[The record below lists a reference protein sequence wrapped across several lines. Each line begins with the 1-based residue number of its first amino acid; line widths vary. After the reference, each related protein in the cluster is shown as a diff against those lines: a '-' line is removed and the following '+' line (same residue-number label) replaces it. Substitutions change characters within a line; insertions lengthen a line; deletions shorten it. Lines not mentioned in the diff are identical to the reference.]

1 MKAVVQDR
9 YGPPDVLEIGD
20 VPTPTIGTDEVL
32 VRVHAAGVDPGVWHL
47 MTGLP
52 YLVRVM
58 GFGLRRPKARVPGSD
73 FSGRVESVGSA
84 VTRFR
89 PGDDVFGIGDGAF
102 AEYVR
107 VRERTVARK
116 PANLD
121 FVQAAAVPTSAV
133 TALQGIRDVAEVAQ
147 GQTVLIVG
155 AAGGVGTFAVQIAG
169 ALGAEVT
176 GVCSTTK
183 ADLVRSLGAAHVID
197 YTREE
202 FTDGERRWDVVFDTA
217 GNRPLSHLRRALAA
231 EGTLVIVGGERGG
244 RWFGGMERQLGALLL
259 SRFVRQRLRSFIASA
274 RQADLEYLRGLLE
287 AGTITPVV
295 ERTWTLDQ
303 APDAIRHLAAGR
315 ARGKQVIT
323 I

>member
-1 MKAVVQDR
+1 VKAIVQDR

-20 VPTPTIGTDEVL
+20 VPTPVIGTDEVL

-52 YLVRVM
+52 YLVRIL
-58 GFGLRRPKARVPGSD
+58 GFGLRRPKTRVRGSD
-73 FSGRVESVGSA
+73 FSGCVESVGA
-84 VTRFR
+84 GVTRVR
-89 PGDDVFGIGDGAF
+89 PGDEVFGIADGAF
-102 AEYVR
+102 AEYVCA
-107 VRERTVARK
+107 RERNVAAK

-133 TALQGIRDVAEVAQ
+133 TALQGIRDVAGVAQ
-147 GQTVLIVG
+147 GQTVLIIG
-155 AAGGVGTFAVQIAG
+155 ASGGVGTFAVQIAA

-176 GVCSTTK
+176 GVCSTAKT
-183 ADLVRSLGAAHVID
+183 DLVRSLGAAQVID

-202 FTDGERRWDVVFDTA
+202 FADGRRRWDVVLDTA
-217 GNRPLSHLRRALAA
+217 GNRPLSHLRRALTA

-244 RWFGGMERQLGALLL
+244 RWLGGMERQLGALLL
-259 SRFVRQRLRSFIASA
+259 SRFVRQRLRSYIAVA
-274 RQADLEYLRGLLE
+274 RPDDLDYLRGLLE
-287 AGTITPVV
+287 AGTITPVI
-295 ERTWTLDQ
+295 ERTWALHET
-303 APDAIRHLAAGR
+303 PDAIRHVAAGR